1 MAFCISTSG
10 NAGILYMS
18 ARRTPSGVTS
28 QSVKAPIVPAN
39 DRSSFSLG
47 ACDGG
52 RIRSLDR
59 SESACDGRKCSSSG
73 RGLMKKI
80 TLLAL
85 IAGAIISLEGSA
97 AAQGIYL
104 DFGNNPGPRY
114 RDYDDGPRYRDRER
128 FRGERYGD
136 RRDRGDRGYY
146 RPGGYKT
153 FNGCQNGWTVQ
164 DGLCKP
170 YRGY

>member
-1 MAFCISTSG
+1 
-10 NAGILYMS
+10 
-18 ARRTPSGVTS
+18 
-28 QSVKAPIVPAN
+28 
-39 DRSSFSLG
+39 
-47 ACDGG
+47 
-52 RIRSLDR
+52 
-59 SESACDGRKCSSSG
+59 
-73 RGLMKKI
+73 MKKI

-85 IAGAIISLEGSA
+85 MAGAIISINSPA
-97 AAQGIYL
+97 AAQRIYL
-104 DFGNNPGPRY
+104 DLGGDPPPRYRDYDGPRY
-114 RDYDDGPRYRDRER
+114 RDYDGPRYRDR
-128 FRGERYGD
+128 ERYGD

>member
-1 MAFCISTSG
+1 M
-10 NAGILYMS
+10 
-18 ARRTPSGVTS
+18 R
-28 QSVKAPIVPAN
+28 
-39 DRSSFSLG
+39 
-47 ACDGG
+47 
-52 RIRSLDR
+52 
-59 SESACDGRKCSSSG
+59 
-73 RGLMKKI
+73 KI

-85 IAGAIISLEGSA
+85 VAGAIISAGGAS
-97 AAQGIYL
+97 AQGVYL

-128 FRGERYGD
+128 YRERYGD
-136 RRDRGDRGYY
+136 RRDRGDRGDRGGGYY

>member
-1 MAFCISTSG
+1 
-10 NAGILYMS
+10 
-18 ARRTPSGVTS
+18 
-28 QSVKAPIVPAN
+28 
-39 DRSSFSLG
+39 
-47 ACDGG
+47 
-52 RIRSLDR
+52 
-59 SESACDGRKCSSSG
+59 
-73 RGLMKKI
+73 MKKI

-104 DFGNNPGPRY
+104 DFGNNSGPRY